1 MIATR
6 NPGTEYA
13 HAWEVTPKEAVAI
26 QNELRRHVIRHDDF
40 DPAVLRTVAGVDVGF
55 EEQGRVTCAAV
66 AVLNYHSLA
75 CVDQAVARLPTR
87 FPYIPGLLSFR
98 ELPAVLQAL
107 AGLARQPDI
116 FLCDGQGIAHP
127 RRLGIASHLGLLTGL
142 PSIGVGKSR
151 LIGRH
156 EKVPARRGAW
166 TPLLDDGETVGAVL
180 RTRAGVKPVYVSIGH
195 RISLETAVQVVM
207 ACTTKYKLPETT
219 RMAHRLASG
228 PP

>member
-1 MIATR
+1 MIKSH
-6 NPGTEYA
+6 GTTDYF

-26 QNELRRHVIRHDDF
+26 QNELRRHVIRRDDF
-40 DPAVLRTVAGVDVGF
+40 NPATLRAVAGVDVGF
-55 EEQGRVTCAAV
+55 EEQGRVTRAAV
-66 AVLNYHSLA
+66 AVLDYHTLA

-107 AGLARQPDI
+107 ASLEQPPDI

-156 EKVPARRGAW
+156 EKVPAKRGAW

-195 RISLETAVQVVM
+195 RISLETAVAVVM
-207 ACTTKYKLPETT
+207 ACTRKYKLPETT
-219 RMAHRLASG
+219 RTAHRLASG